1 MKSVS
6 AAVFCL
12 LLGSIPA
19 AFAITVTTDT
29 GAQPESI
36 TAAPDGGLILGSATK
51 PTIYRAAK
59 GETKAKPWID
69 VSADGAVS
77 FLGVLSDV
85 STNTLWAC
93 ELGPRGAAGAPGT
106 RPPSPS
112 TLLSFDLTS
121 GAAKARWKLPGD
133 SSVCNDITIGPDHAA
148 YVSDTLSATIYRVSP
163 GASVGEVF
171 IKDHALAGIDGLTFL
186 DGVLYAND
194 VTSSTIWRV
203 PVDATGKA
211 GSPVSISTDQPLKGP
226 DGMRAAG
233 GHLFVAENS
242 NGRDS
247 MLTITG
253 DTAHVTVIQ
262 TGLKTPTAIEPAGD
276 MLWVGDRAND
286 NAMSIPLPH

>member
-12 LLGSIPA
+12 LLGLTPA
-19 AFAITVTTDT
+19 AFAITVTTDA
-29 GAQPESI
+29 GGEPESI

-69 VSADGAVS
+69 VSADGAVT

-93 ELGPRGAAGAPGT
+93 EIGPRSAPGV
-106 RPPSPS
+106 PSPS

-121 GAAKARWKLPGD
+121 GAPKTRWKLPGE
-133 SSVCNDITIGPDHAA
+133 SSLCNDFTIGPDRAL
-148 YVSDTLSATIYRVSP
+148 YVSDTFNSTIYRVRP
-163 GASVGEVF
+163 GTTVGEVF
-171 IKDHALAGIDGLTFL
+171 INSRALDGIDGLTFL
-186 DGVLYAND
+186 DGVLYANNVIAD
-194 VTSSTIWRV
+194 TIWRI
-203 PVDATGKA
+203 PMDASGKA
-211 GSPVSISTDQPLKGP
+211 GNPVNIWTDQPLKGP

-233 GHLFVAENS
+233 GHLFVAENA
-242 NGRDS
+242 NGRAS

-276 MLWVGDRAND
+276 VLWVGDRAND
-286 NAMSIPLPH
+286 NAMSIPLPD